1 MLAPLTITKCSSQKD
16 VYVFKYDNPLYLL
29 CMSGRVAA
37 AAKTCHL
44 ISQADEVL
52 SLYHIGQVIL
62 MNIFVSL
69 ALVNIDRKIKKVL
82 KYAIGM
88 VDEFSLGCVYTNT
101 VRIRH

>member
-1 MLAPLTITKCSSQKD
+1 MCVCSSG
-16 VYVFKYDNPLYLL
+16 LL
-29 CMSGRVAA
+29 IVITHSTT
-37 AAKTCHL
+37 AAKISHL

-52 SLYHIGQVIL
+52 SLYHRGQVIL

-82 KYAIGM
+82 KYAIDM